1 MLSNSPDYAQES
13 NSDCRPS
20 KRPRNVSLSEQHP
33 GAVYRGSMERQSMI
47 TGVGVEGFRNTRVE
61 GPPAAAGPSN
71 RGRVD
76 DKNNRKLSCK
86 ECRR

>member
-1 MLSNSPDYAQES
+1 MLGSSLDYVQDS
-13 NSDCRPS
+13 HNDSRPS
-20 KRPRNVSLSEQHP
+20 KRPRNASLSEGHA
-33 GAVYRGSMERQSMI
+33 GARYLGPVEGQRMGAKF
-47 TGVGVEGFRNTRVE
+47 GVGNFRNTRVE
-61 GPPAAAGPSN
+61 GPPATAGPSN

>member
-1 MLSNSPDYAQES
+1 MLGSSPDYAQES
-13 NSDCRPS
+13 HGDFRPS
-20 KRPRNVSLSEQHP
+20 KRPRNVSLSDQHP
-33 GAVYRGSMERQSMI
+33 GARYRGAMEGQSI
-47 TGVGVEGFRNTRVE
+47 VTGVEGFRNTRVE

-71 RGRVD
+71 RGRID

>member
-1 MLSNSPDYAQES
+1 MLGSSPDYAQES
-13 NSDCRPS
+13 NSDFRPS

-33 GAVYRGSMERQSMI
+33 GAYRGSMEGRSMV

-61 GPPAAAGPSN
+61 GPPAVAGPSN